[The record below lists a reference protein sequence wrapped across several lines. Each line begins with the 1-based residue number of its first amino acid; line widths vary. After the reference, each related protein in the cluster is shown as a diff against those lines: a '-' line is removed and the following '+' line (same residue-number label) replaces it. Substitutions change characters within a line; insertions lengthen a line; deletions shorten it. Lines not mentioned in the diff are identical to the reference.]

1 MDFKGLDGSMGER
14 AIPEDLPS
22 AREIIGTRGG
32 DGGASPKVMCRRG
45 SCTPPQ
51 AHTRSGTRAPQ
62 PLTKIY

>member
-1 MDFKGLDGSMGER
+1 MGER

-32 DGGASPKVMCRRG
+32 DGGASPKVMYPQSSSCVVVALARRHRHIR
-45 SCTPPQ
+45 
-51 AHTRSGTRAPQ
+51 ARARRAPQ